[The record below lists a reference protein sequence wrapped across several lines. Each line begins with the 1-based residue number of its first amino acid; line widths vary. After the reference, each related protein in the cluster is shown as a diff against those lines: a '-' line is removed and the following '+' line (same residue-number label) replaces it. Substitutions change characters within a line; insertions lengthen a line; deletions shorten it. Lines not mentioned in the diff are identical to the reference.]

1 MIADINLINEN
12 ILKHVF
18 INKLNKLNN
27 TNLQIDLESVHF
39 AKTSDNRVLLRDN
52 SSPAGVVVNKICL
65 TELFGE
71 ELDLTLFKT
80 LKVNHQIKGNFYQNE
95 LSEVINNFNS
105 KMSKVTVTEQ
115 NDVVEGFRGV
125 PEEILND
132 FVLFCKVTG
141 FFGLKAKDV
150 SLTKEGNVLTI
161 EVPSTHLL
169 FSGQLK
175 VLV

>member
-12 ILKHVF
+12 ILKQVF
-18 INKLNKLNN
+18 INKLNKVNN
-27 TNLQIDLESVHF
+27 SNLQIDLDSVHF

-71 ELDLTLFKT
+71 ELDITQFKT
-80 LKVNHQIKGNFYQNE
+80 LKVNQQIKGDFYQNE
-95 LSEVINNFNS
+95 LGEVINNFNS

-115 NDVVEGFRGV
+115 NDVVEGFRGI

-150 SLTKEGNVLTI
+150 SLTKEDNVLTI